1 MASPAQFNLSSL
13 DGSNGFV
20 INGIDNFGNF
30 GRSVSSAGDINGD
43 GIDDLIIGAPYA
55 RTSGSYYYG
64 STGKSYVVF
73 GSEGGFNS
81 SLDLFSLDGS
91 NGFVI
96 NGIGNFGS
104 FGASVSS
111 AGDINGDGVDDLI
124 IGAPNAQGNSSSN
137 YGGDGESYVVFGSND
152 GFNSS
157 LDLSSLNGSNGFVIN
172 GIDNFGNF
180 GRSVSSAGDI
190 NGDGIDDLIIGAP
203 NAQGNS
209 SSNYGGDG
217 ESYVVFGSNDGF
229 NSSLDLSSLNG
240 SNGFVI
246 NGIDNFGNFGRSVSS
261 AGDINGD
268 GIDDLII
275 GAPNAQGNSSSN
287 YGGDGESYVVFGSDD
302 GFNSSLDL
310 SSLDGSNGFAING
323 IGNFGSFGASV
334 SSAGDING
342 DGVDDL
348 IIGAPNAQGNSSSN
362 YGGDGESYVVFGSD
376 DGFNSSLDLSSLDG
390 SNGFVINGLGNFG
403 SFGSSVS
410 SAGDINGDGVDDLI
424 IGAPYAQGN
433 GTNYSNNG
441 ETYVIFGSE
450 GSFNSSLDLS
460 SLNGNNGFVINGI
473 DNFGSFG
480 SSVSSAG
487 DINGDGVDDLI
498 VGAPNAQGNNTYSNF
513 GKSYVIFGTTNQV
526 PSGDISDQTTDA
538 YTLFSLDVNN
548 FITDPEGDNL
558 TFTAN
563 LLDGAALPSFL
574 SFDESTGILTG
585 LPTST
590 DNRILTIEITANDG
604 NGITITDT
612 FDLAVEL
619 PLNSTTNT
627 IFGDSD
633 NNNLTGTKENDR
645 ILGRGGNDNIDGNAG
660 SDNLFGNLGNDTING
675 GQGND
680 YVDGGGDND
689 LLTGGGG
696 NDILI
701 GSSGNDELRGNAG
714 NDTLDG
720 GDGVDRLRGGNGD
733 DVLIGGRDLDFLI
746 GGNGNDKFVFTVG
759 EGTDII
765 EDYSDG
771 QDSFLLTGGLT
782 FGALDIN
789 DSAGGDTIIRVV
801 GGDVLAILEG
811 VNSTVIDVS
820 DFTTV

>member
-124 IGAPNAQGNSSSN
+124 IGAPNAQGNGTNYSN
-137 YGGDGESYVVFGSND
+137 
-152 GFNSS
+152 
-157 LDLSSLNGSNGFVIN
+157 
-172 GIDNFGNF
+172 
-180 GRSVSSAGDI
+180 A
-190 NGDGIDDLIIGAP
+190 
-203 NAQGNS
+203 
-209 SSNYGGDG
+209 
-217 ESYVVFGSNDGF
+217 
-229 NSSLDLSSLNG
+229 
-240 SNGFVI
+240 
-246 NGIDNFGNFGRSVSS
+246 
-261 AGDINGD
+261 
-268 GIDDLII
+268 
-275 GAPNAQGNSSSN
+275 
-287 YGGDGESYVVFGSDD
+287 
-302 GFNSSLDL
+302 
-310 SSLDGSNGFAING
+310 
-323 IGNFGSFGASV
+323 
-334 SSAGDING
+334 
-342 DGVDDL
+342 
-348 IIGAPNAQGNSSSN
+348 
-362 YGGDGESYVVFGSD
+362 GESYVVFGSD